1 VSFGE
6 ILWEFF
12 EFFLE
17 FLFISLVLELVD
29 EIRRIVCLGTESIN
43 DTNSFGMQEYRLR
56 NLRSKSISS
65 LREDY
70 FRIFSS

>member
-1 VSFGE
+1 MTFGE

-17 FLFISLVLELVD
+17 LFFISFVLELVD
-29 EIRRIVCLGTESIN
+29 KIRRIMCLGTESID
-43 DTNSFGMQEYRLR
+43 DTNSFGTQEYCLR

-65 LREDY
+65 FREDY

>member
-17 FLFISLVLELVD
+17 FFFISLVLELVD
-29 EIRRIVCLGTESIN
+29 EIRRIVCLGTESID
-43 DTNSFGMQEYRLR
+43 DTNSFGTQEYRFR
-56 NLRSKSISS
+56 NLRSKSIPS

>member
-17 FLFISLVLELVD
+17 FLFISFVLELVD
-29 EIRRIVCLGTESIN
+29 EIRRIMCLGTESID
-43 DTNSFGMQEYRLR
+43 DTNSLRTEEYRLR

-65 LREDY
+65 FREDY